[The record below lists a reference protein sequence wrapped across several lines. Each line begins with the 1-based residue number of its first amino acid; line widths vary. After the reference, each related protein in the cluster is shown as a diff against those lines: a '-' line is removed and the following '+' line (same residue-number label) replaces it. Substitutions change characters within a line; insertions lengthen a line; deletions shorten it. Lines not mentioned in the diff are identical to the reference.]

1 MVSYWFYTF
10 FLHDISLVA
19 KTPGE
24 SSGSIGFLVKMNE
37 TCHQK
42 NSALVLA
49 HYRICSILGA
59 QEGFLLKGWD
69 CGKTLNNIIL
79 GSYVAPSTVSPG
91 PCRTRTTAPSLS
103 ARALWMRGNCQHRLQ
118 WMLVVGSF
126 LINSACAPSQP
137 HERGPKKIKGPWRTL
152 GWIVGFNLKCPGV
165 SYGKLG
171 SNRI

>member
-1 MVSYWFYTF
+1 MFP
-10 FLHDISLVA
+10 HDISLVA

-24 SSGSIGFLVKMNE
+24 SSGSIGFLVKMNDE

-91 PCRTRTTAPSLS
+91 PCRARTTAPYHWVQEPSGCAEIVNIACS
-103 ARALWMRGNCQHRLQ
+103 GCWWWEA
-118 WMLVVGSF
+118 F

-137 HERGPKKIKGPWRTL
+137 HERGPKKNSGAVTDSWLNRR
-152 GWIVGFNLKCPGV
+152 FQLKV
-165 SYGKLG
+165 SRRFLW
-171 SNRI
+171 